1 MTTKSTA
8 SLTSMVSRNVVLL
21 FAQIFDSAM
30 NSILFVMLTA
40 LKMAFKNFNSNIPE
54 TASLL
59 FWIIHM

>member
-30 NSILFVMLTA
+30 NSILFLMLTA
-40 LKMAFKNFNSNIPE
+40 LKMEFKNFNSNIPE